1 MEVLNTR
8 DRIARAIK
16 EKRKG
21 SGMTQDQFA
30 KLLKTSRSTVL
41 AIEQGVLPVSSAT
54 FRALMALDIDD
65 ATFRQGIKT
74 VVEG

>member
-1 MEVLNTR
+1 
-8 DRIARAIK
+8 
-16 EKRKG
+16 
-21 SGMTQDQFA
+21 MTQDQFA
-30 KLLKTSRSTVL
+30 NLLKTSRSTVL

-54 FRALMALDIDD
+54 FRALMTLDIDD